1 MWLLL
6 LLLLLVVVNNH
17 FPPPSLWDGGI
28 FLPVA
33 RRRRVT
39 GYKKSREKLAAFL
52 WFKWDLWVQVDA
64 CGLVEHFGAAVHG
77 RRRRGF
83 ALIIGALLFDG
94 LTGFDVDVL

>member
-6 LLLLLVVVNNH
+6 LLLLLVVNNH
-17 FPPPSLWDGGI
+17 FPPSISLGWGD
-28 FLPVA
+28 FFT
-33 RRRRVT
+33 RRAPKACA